1 MAPNFL
7 TYRAITMSDS
17 VAVSSEITLESL
29 YGAHHGWLKNW
40 LTGKLQSAF
49 DADDVAQDTF
59 VRVMNG
65 EALATIR
72 DPKSFLCTIARRVM
86 VDLFRRNALEK
97 AYLDILAQLPEAM
110 APSPEMRQ
118 CHLET
123 LQQID
128 SMLDGLN
135 SKTRQAWLLSQLDGL
150 TYAQI
155 AERLNVSVSSIKKYI
170 AKATEHCVLFRLEHG
185 L

>member
-1 MAPNFL
+1 
-7 TYRAITMSDS
+7 MSDY
-17 VAVSSEITLESL
+17 VAASSEITFESL
-29 YGAHHGWLKNW
+29 YGGHHGWLKNW

-59 VRVMNG
+59 VRVMTIDT
-65 EALATIR
+65 LSSIR

-97 AYLDILAQLPEAM
+97 AYLEMLAQLPETLS
-110 APSPEMRQ
+110 PSPELRQ

-128 SMLDGLN
+128 RMLDGL
-135 SKTRQAWLLSQLDGL
+135 SAKARQAYLLSQLDGL

-155 AERLNVSVSSIKKYI
+155 AERLNVSVSSIKKYV
-170 AKATEHCVLFRLEHG
+170 AKATEHCLLFRLEQG